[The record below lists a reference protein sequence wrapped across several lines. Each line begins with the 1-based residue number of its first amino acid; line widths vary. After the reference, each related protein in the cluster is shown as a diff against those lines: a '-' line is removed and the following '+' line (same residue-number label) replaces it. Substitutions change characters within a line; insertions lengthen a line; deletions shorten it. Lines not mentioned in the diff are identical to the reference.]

1 VPVAFAAVKSELV
14 FFLCVE
20 LHALQVGKYEPVDA
34 KVVGETTAGAVHD
47 ENDCIHEV

>member
-1 VPVAFAAVKSELV
+1 MPVAFAAVKSELV
-14 FFLCVE
+14 FFCVE

>member
-1 VPVAFAAVKSELV
+1 VKSELV
-14 FFLCVE
+14 FLMAE
-20 LHALQVGKYEPVDA
+20 LHALQVGSYEPVDT